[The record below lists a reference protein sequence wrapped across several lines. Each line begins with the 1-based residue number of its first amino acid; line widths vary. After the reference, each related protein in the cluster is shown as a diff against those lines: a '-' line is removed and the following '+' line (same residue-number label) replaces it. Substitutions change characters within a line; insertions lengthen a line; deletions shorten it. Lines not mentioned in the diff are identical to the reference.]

1 VKLTSLLLFK
11 QLISLEPKFCVTC
24 THFIP
29 NKLGNEYGK
38 CLQFPIEKEYT
49 YLITGERNEEPDDYT
64 HCTTARKHNNMCG
77 EHGKNMKPLKIYSKL
92 YIDQKPENRG

>member
-1 VKLTSLLLFK
+1 MKLTSLLLFK

-77 EHGKNMKPLKIYSKL
+77 ENGKKYEAIQDLLI
-92 YIDQKPENRG
+92 QHF